1 MNSANVVQAARG
13 PILLITLGAL
23 MVIDYHTPFSFS
35 HTWPV
40 LIIVFGILKLLERVA
55 GPPEPPIYGV
65 PSAPGAPGV
74 SVPPGFQAPPGPYP
88 PAGAYQGSMY
98 EPAPGYEQAP
108 GYEPHP
114 GVEPPVQNPGGH
126 PQ

>member
-1 MNSANVVQAARG
+1 MNSANVLQAARG

-23 MVIDYHTPFSFS
+23 MVIDYNTPFAFS

-40 LIIVFGILKLLERVA
+40 LIIVFGILKLLERMA

-74 SVPPGFQAPPGPYP
+74 SVPPGFQAPPG
-88 PAGAYQGSMY
+88 AYQGSMY
-98 EPAPGYEQAP
+98 EPAPGYDPAS
-108 GYEPHP
+108 GYESHP
-114 GVEPPVQNPGGH
+114 GIQPPAQNPGGN

>member
-74 SVPPGFQAPPGPYP
+74 SVPPGFQAPPG
-88 PAGAYQGSMY
+88 AYQGSMY
-98 EPAPGYEQAP
+98 EPAPGYE
-108 GYEPHP
+108 HH
-114 GVEPPVQNPGGH
+114 EPPAQNPGGN